1 MKFCWMR
8 IVEYSITGFDRQH
21 KKDRTKEGSMKQRV
35 LPGQIGIDE
44 IIEENKE
51 TTAVKLTVGE
61 KGLIRSYYKYR
72 AEIGEKPLIM
82 DLLLV
87 FRWESETSRFHGAWR
102 DFAFDDNTFSGAYEK
117 VRNAIEIYLKE
128 LDSKTRRF
136 Y

>member
-1 MKFCWMR
+1 MR
-8 IVEYSITGFDRQH
+8 IVEYSITGFDRRH

-61 KGLIRSYYKYR
+61 KGLIRAYYKFCV
-72 AEIGEKPLIM
+72 EINVKPNM
-82 DLLLV
+82 FDLLLV
-87 FRWESETSRFHGAWR
+87 LRWEKEESRFYGAWL
-102 DFAFDDNTFSGAYEK
+102 DFSHDDNRFSGAYE
-117 VRNAIEIYLKE
+117 VLRNAIEIYLKE